1 MEKFISLQRQ
11 LLVKKNLFLEN
22 DETLVSM
29 LGDREQTKHLLS
41 SIGLLDKENTS
52 SSLVQRKLEALVN
65 EQEM

>member
-29 LGDREQTKHLLS
+29 LSDSEQTQHLLT